1 MILLERLSKDYGSVR
16 ALRKTDLQIDQ
27 GVFGLLGPNGAG
39 KTTLIRMAATT
50 LPPTAGS
57 VTVCGH
63 DTMREPLAIRKMLGY
78 LPQDFGAY
86 PKLKGSE
93 YLEYIAI
100 LKNLRRPKTQIDAL
114 LSQFNLTDVARR
126 RVTTYSG
133 GTLRRLGIA
142 QALLGSPRVLLID
155 EPTSGL
161 DPEERVR
168 FREFLMNLGSDRI
181 VVLSTHFVEDVAM
194 TCDHLGVLDHGELRY
209 HGTPRALIEVYE
221 HKIFE
226 VTIPDEEV
234 KEKLDAWGQR
244 VLSTR
249 READGRAVRL
259 LGEVEGGRKVIP
271 SLEDAYLALLRT

>member
-1 MILLERLSKDYGSVR
+1 LILLERLSKDYGSVR
-16 ALRKTDLQIDQ
+16 ALRKTDLQINQ

-100 LKNLRRPKTQIDAL
+100 LKNLRRPKTQINAL

-126 RVTTYSG
+126 WVTTYSG

-194 TCDHLGVLDHGELRY
+194 TCDYLGVLDHGELRY
-209 HGTPRALIEVYE
+209 HGTPRALIAVYE

-259 LGEVEGGRKVIP
+259 LGEVEGGREVIP

>member
-1 MILLERLSKDYGSVR
+1 MILLEGLSKDYGSVR
-16 ALRKTDLQIDQ
+16 ALRKTDLQINQ

-100 LKNLRRPKTQIDAL
+100 LKNLRRPKTQINAL

-126 RVTTYSG
+126 WVTTYSG

-259 LGEVEGGRKVIP
+259 LGEVEGGREVIP